1 MWGGWEG
8 FLQEVAPG
16 LRPDS
21 KKSHC
26 SLMNC
31 GSSSHE
37 VSWTGTVVP
46 NYRGNRLRDVGLGCD
61 YSALLSLLTV
71 TSLGVGTGGHRP
83 V

>member
-31 GSSSHE
+31 GSSSHAKRSAGQAQLSQITE
-37 VSWTGTVVP
+37 ETGS
-46 NYRGNRLRDVGLGCD
+46 GM
-61 YSALLSLLTV
+61 
-71 TSLGVGTGGHRP
+71 
-83 V
+83 

>member
-8 FLQEVAPG
+8 FLREVAP
-16 LRPDS
+16 RRWFPDEPWILQP
-21 KKSHC
+21 C
-26 SLMNC
+26 Q
-31 GSSSHE
+31 E

-46 NYRGNRLRDVGLGCD
+46 NYRGNRLRDVGLGRD
-61 YSALLSLLTV
+61 YLALLSFLTV